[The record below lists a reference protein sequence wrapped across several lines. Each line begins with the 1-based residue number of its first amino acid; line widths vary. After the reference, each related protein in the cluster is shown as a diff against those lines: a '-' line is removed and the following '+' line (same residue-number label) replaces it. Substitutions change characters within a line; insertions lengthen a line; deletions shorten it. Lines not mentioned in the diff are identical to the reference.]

1 MLYMAVIE
9 NVKLYDINAV
19 VPTAK
24 KTYKWLLKTSGGIQV
39 TSDITVSI
47 ATF

>member
-1 MLYMAVIE
+1 MAVIE

-24 KTYKWLLKTSGGIQV
+24 KTYK
-39 TSDITVSI
+39 
-47 ATF
+47 